1 MQVVRLAGGG
11 QSKRGRAVRLLLR
24 LACLLLLAALGLR
37 GSVAEAQGT
46 VEAALIQQVI
56 DRMSVEER
64 VGQLFLVTFQGADT
78 APTSPVGQ
86 LVRDLHVGG
95 LVISPTNGN
104 FRNDADTPRRVAELT
119 NALQTLALEA
129 NRANP
134 VPLFIAVTQ
143 EGDGF
148 PDTSLRNDFTP
159 LPSSMA
165 LGATWRESNAL
176 AVGRIVGQELA
187 AVGANLLLGPSLDVL
202 SAPGRNQS
210 GDLGLRAL
218 GGDPQWVGRLGRLY
232 IQGVHQGS
240 IARVATVA
248 RHFPGIGVSDRS
260 PEDEVATVD
269 RSQADLRRLDLS
281 PFLGVTGGAA
291 NVAADRTDGLMTAHV
306 RYRALQGA
314 SNRPIGL
321 DPQGLQALLTMPEL
335 AAWRERGILV
345 SDALGAPAVRKSY
358 DPTLQSFN
366 SKGVARDAFLAGN
379 DVLYL
384 ARFALTDAWP
394 DQQAN
399 IRATV
404 EFFRDQYRSDKTFK
418 DRVDRSLRRIL
429 LLKRRLYS
437 SFTPDV
443 VLVDSRAAEER
454 VGRDEAVTAGIAR
467 EAITLISPSR
477 EELAGRLPRP
487 TETDRLLIFSDTR
500 SRTDCPGCPP
510 VPLISQTAL
519 EETILRLYG
528 PSGAG
533 IVTSDRVYSLS
544 FASLKAFLTGAPGL
558 AEESRQEIDS
568 RLRAATWLVFAMLDN
583 DTAQDANA
591 DALRLFLRDRR
602 DLFRDKRVVGLAY
615 GAPYY
620 LDATEISKLTAYFA
634 VYGKTAPFIETSV
647 RALFQE
653 FVPTG
658 SAPVSV
664 PGTNYDLAQA
674 LEPDAGRAIPLAVT
688 NKGPG
693 DKLQAGE
700 TIVVRAGPLLDL
712 NGRPVPDRTT
722 VNFTFFYRAEANY
735 LRPQSAVTRD
745 GVAEVSVFM
754 ERPGQLEIT
763 AQAGRAVTG
772 EPLLLTVQGEGVV
785 TATATTAPTVT
796 PTPSLTPRPTL
807 TPAPTPTPGPG
818 RASQGDPSAWATLI
832 LSLGA
837 MLGMGGLGL
846 VFQRGSLGSPSGAL
860 RLVLL
865 SLTWGLVGYLLHMA
879 GAGAT
884 GGVGWDAPLLS
895 SLFAALPA
903 LWLWWR
909 GR

>member
-1 MQVVRLAGGG
+1 MK
-11 QSKRGRAVRLLLR
+11 KRNWAIHLLR
-24 LACLLLLAALGLR
+24 LVCLILVAAVVLR
-37 GSVAEAQGT
+37 GSAAEAQGT
-46 VEAALIQQVI
+46 VEAALIQQII
-56 DRMSVEER
+56 DRMSIEER
-64 VGQLFLVTFQGADT
+64 VGQLFLVTYQGADVN
-78 APTSPVGQ
+78 PNSDVGQ
-86 LVRDLHVGG
+86 LIRSLRVGG
-95 LVISPTNGN
+95 VVISPANGN
-104 FRNDADTPRRVAELT
+104 FSNEADTPRRVAELT
-119 NALQTLALEA
+119 NALQTLAFDA
-129 NRANP
+129 NRGNP
-134 VPLFIAVTQ
+134 IPLFIAATQ

-148 PDTSLRNDFTP
+148 PDTSLRTGFTP
-159 LPSSMA
+159 LPSGMA
-165 LGATWRESNAL
+165 LGATWRDSNAL

-187 AVGANLLLGPSLDVL
+187 AVGVNLLLGPSLDVL

-240 IARVATVA
+240 VARVATVA

-281 PFLGVTGGAA
+281 PFLGVTAGAA
-291 NVAADRTDGLMTAHV
+291 TVAADRTDGLMTAHV
-306 RYRALQGA
+306 RYRTLQGA

-321 DPQGLQALLTMPEL
+321 DPQGLQALLSMPEL
-335 AAWRERGILV
+335 ASWRERGLLV
-345 SDALGAPAVRKSY
+345 SDALGAPAVRKTY

-366 SKGVARDAFLAGN
+366 QKGIARDAFLAGN

-394 DQQAN
+394 DQMAN
-399 IRATV
+399 IRSTV
-404 EFFRDQYRSDKTFK
+404 DFFREQYRTDKTFK
-418 DRVDRSLRRIL
+418 DRVDLSLRRIL

-437 SFTPDV
+437 SFTPEV

-454 VGRDEAVTAGIAR
+454 VGRDEATTASIAR
-467 EAITLISPSR
+467 EAVTLISPSR
-477 EELAGRLPRP
+477 DELASRLPRP
-487 TETDRLLIFSDTR
+487 TEADRLLIFSDTR
-500 SRTDCPGCPP
+500 SRTDCPACPP
-510 VPLISQTAL
+510 IPLISQTAL
-519 EETILRLYG
+519 EATILRLYG

-533 IVTSDRVYSLS
+533 IVTADRVYSLS
-544 FASLKAFLTGAPGL
+544 FASLKSFLTASPAL
-558 AEESRQEIDS
+558 AEESRKEIDS
-568 RLRAATWLVFAMLDN
+568 RLKAATWLVFAMLDT
-583 DTAQDANA
+583 DISQDANA

-602 DLFRDKRVVGLAY
+602 DLFRDKRVVVLAY

-620 LDATEISKLTAYFA
+620 LDATEISKLTAYFG
-634 VYGKTAPFIETSV
+634 VYGKTPPFIETSV

-664 PGTNYDLAQA
+664 PGTNYELAQA
-674 LEPDAGRAIPLAVT
+674 LEPDTSRPIPLTVT
-688 NKGPG
+688 NKAPG
-693 DKLQAGE
+693 DKLQTGE

-712 NGRPVPDRTT
+712 NGRPVPDRTA

-735 LRPQSAVTRD
+735 LRPQAAVTRD
-745 GVAEVSVFM
+745 GIAEVSVFM

-772 EPLLLTVQGEGVV
+772 EPLLLTVQGEGIV

-796 PTPSLTPRPTL
+796 PTPSATPRATL
-807 TPAPTPTPGPG
+807 TPSPSPTAAPVQTNAPDNP
-818 RASQGDPSAWATLI
+818 AWANLL

-837 MLGMGGLGL
+837 MLGIGGVGL
-846 VFQRGSLGSPSGAL
+846 VFQRGALVSPSGGL

-865 SLTWGLVGYLLHMA
+865 SLSWGLVGYLLYMA
-879 GAGAT
+879 SLGTT
-884 GGVGWDAPLLS
+884 GNGGPRWDGPLLS